1 MTGSQPSQ
9 REPSKWCPLL
19 GLLTC
24 RCSTSIIHP
33 SDIMILFQKSSFP
46 SIASVYSKAPI
57 VFVVLTIHIICDLVF
72 SQDRVWLQ
80 SDIHLNF
87 PGTSLEWKKP
97 PRRKRLV
104 SWQIAFSSNTEVW
117 MINHFGNICSFLLSL
132 WINVQIV
139 AQCVKNIRFV
149 RGGLS
154 FWASLTFLSS

>member
-1 MTGSQPSQ
+1 MVSFAWAS
-9 REPSKWCPLL
+9 
-19 GLLTC
+19 LTC
-24 RCSTSIIHP
+24 LCSTSIIHP

-87 PGTSLEWKKP
+87 PGTSLEWKKT

-104 SWQIAFSSNTEVW
+104 SLTDRFFFQHGSLDDQSLWKYLFFFYYLYGLMFRWLHNVYKKHPFCQGRA
-117 MINHFGNICSFLLSL
+117 FLLGIIDFL
-132 WINVQIV
+132 
-139 AQCVKNIRFV
+139 KF
-149 RGGLS
+149 
-154 FWASLTFLSS
+154 LT